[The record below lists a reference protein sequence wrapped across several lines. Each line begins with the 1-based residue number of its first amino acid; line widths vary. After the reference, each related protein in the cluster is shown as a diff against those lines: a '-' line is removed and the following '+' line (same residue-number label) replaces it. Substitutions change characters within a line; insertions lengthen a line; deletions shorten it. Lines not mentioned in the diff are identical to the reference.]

1 MVEVDALP
9 GSHAETPSPGTPGV
23 RFSTAEIKRRIDAM
37 FDEVQSVEVKRLE
50 A

>member
-9 GSHAETPSPGTPGV
+9 DPAAATPSPAAVGA

-37 FDEVQSVEVKRLE
+37 FDEVQSVEVERLE

>member
-1 MVEVDALP
+1 MVEVDAVP
-9 GSHAETPSPGTPGV
+9 GPQAATPAPGTPGS

-37 FDEVQSVEVKRLE
+37 FDEVQAVEVKRLE

>member
-9 GSHAETPSPGTPGV
+9 GPLAGTPLPGASV
-23 RFSTAEIKRRIDAM
+23 RFSTAEIKRRVDAM
-37 FDEVQSVEVKRLE
+37 FDEVQTVEVARSE

>member
-9 GSHAETPSPGTPGV
+9 GHQAGMPSPGAPGV

-37 FDEVQSVEVKRLE
+37 FDEVQAVEVKRLE